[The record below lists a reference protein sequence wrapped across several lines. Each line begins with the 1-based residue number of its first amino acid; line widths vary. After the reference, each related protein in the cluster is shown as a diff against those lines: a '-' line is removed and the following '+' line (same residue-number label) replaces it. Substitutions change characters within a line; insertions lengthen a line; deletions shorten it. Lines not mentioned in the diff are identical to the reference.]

1 MDFETALLKF
11 FGVVAR
17 GQTWLNLLYLL
28 LAFPLGIFYF
38 VFLVTGVS
46 LGIGLAIIWV
56 GVILL
61 AGMFGAWYG
70 LAAFERWM
78 TMGMLRVNIPPM
90 SRQDI
95 SGKTLW
101 QQFTAAVGNPV
112 TWKGLLY
119 LLAKFPLGIFS
130 FVMVTTLASV
140 SLAFIAAP
148 FYYQY
153 FPPTV
158 DLTFSGAPWANT
170 WIVDSLSGAIVLC
183 LLGILL
189 GFVSLHI
196 FNGLAWVSA
205 QFARVMLGNYEPA
218 APASSAAVVPVTFI
232 TPPAPVEPAAATA
245 EPVVNVVHEATPSP
259 EEPGEPKI

>member
-1 MDFETALLKF
+1 MDFETALSKF

-46 LGIGLAIIWV
+46 LGIGLAIIWI
-56 GVILL
+56 GVIIL
-61 AGMFGAWYG
+61 AGMFAAWYG

-90 SRQDI
+90 TRQDL

-101 QQFTAAVGNPV
+101 QQFTATLGNPV

-130 FVMVTTLASV
+130 FVLVTTLASV
-140 SLAFIAAP
+140 SLVFIATP
-148 FYYQY
+148 FYYKF

-158 DLTFSGAPWANT
+158 DLTFGGAPWTNT
-170 WIVDSLSGAIVLC
+170 WLVDSLTGAIVLC
-183 LLGILL
+183 ILGILL
-189 GFVSLHI
+189 GFVSLHV

-205 QFARVMLGNYEPA
+205 QFARVMLGNFEPS
-218 APASSAAVVPVTFI
+218 APASSAAVVPVTFV
-232 TPPAPVEPAAATA
+232 TPAAPAEPAPAPAVPVEPEATA
-245 EPVVNVVHEATPSP
+245 AP
-259 EEPGEPKI
+259 EEPVEPSI